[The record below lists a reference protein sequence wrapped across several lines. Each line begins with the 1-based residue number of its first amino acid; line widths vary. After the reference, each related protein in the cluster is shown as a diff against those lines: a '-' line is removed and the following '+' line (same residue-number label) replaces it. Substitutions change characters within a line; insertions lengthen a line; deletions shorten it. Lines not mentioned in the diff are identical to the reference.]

1 MFSRALLILAALI
14 ASLAAQPSS
23 PLVLS
28 TSVQTGLT
36 DTFQL
41 LLGGMF
47 GEGPAWQNRV
57 TTGVS
62 NIFYPGDTL
71 SIYAADSFDTRCY
84 RNNWQFGMGYKRA
97 IFKKGAHLLTLGS
110 GVQRWL
116 FPMVKSGSNDW
127 LLPGNLAY
135 QAKGRRFSF
144 TASGDSFT
152 LLKSSLPM
160 GSLVHSQGLIQ
171 YSILD
176 RDGIKIAFRNGP
188 AHTYSWN
195 FWGANGNRVIRYQ
208 TMLTITIRAVT
219 FEGGYRKQWGLQ
231 AGIRDNNYW
240 QVAVARTLSH
250 KLR

>member
-1 MFSRALLILAALI
+1 MVIRTLLILAALV
-14 ASLAAQPSS
+14 ASLAAQPSA
-23 PLVLS
+23 PQVLS

-62 NIFYPGDTL
+62 NVFHSGDTL
-71 SIYAADSFDTRCY
+71 SIFAADSFDTRCY

-97 IFKKGAHLLTLGS
+97 IFKKGTHLVTLGS

-116 FPMVKSGSNDW
+116 FPMVKTGSNDW
-127 LLPGNLAY
+127 LLPGNVNY

-144 TASGDSFT
+144 AATGDSLT
-152 LLKSSLPM
+152 LLKSSLAT
-160 GSLVHSQGLIQ
+160 GSLVHTQGWVQ
-171 YSILD
+171 YNILD

-195 FWGANGNRVIRYQ
+195 FWGANGSRIIRYQ
-208 TMLTITIRAVT
+208 TMLTITTREVT
-219 FEGGYRKQWGLQ
+219 IEGGYRKQWGLQ
-231 AGIRDNNYW
+231 AGIRDKNFW
-240 QVAVARTLSH
+240 QVAVVRTFSR